1 MHSRRI
7 KFCLCDAGQISSI
20 NGLKILIKRNSRETP
35 ISIRIPFFRKTKTFA
50 RGEGGGRVKPTQD
63 IPARFAKSCWPDRC
77 KFRPGIYIASNILA
91 CTMLELLNNR
101 QMTTE
106 ILSRQLSGVYSWI
119 CQERSPREAKV
130 HAHMRLVEMRF
141 RRKLSPNPRLDFR
154 RLPGP
159 VCGW

>member
-20 NGLKILIKRNSRETP
+20 NGLKTLIPAKHQFQSEF
-35 ISIRIPFFRKTKTFA
+35 PFFEKQKLLR
-50 RGEGGGRVKPTQD
+50 GGGGGWGMKPTQD
-63 IPARFAKSCWPDRC
+63 ISARFPKSCWPDRC
-77 KFRPGIYIASNILA
+77 KFRPGIYIAYNILA

-119 CQERSPREAKV
+119 CQERSPREAQV
-130 HAHMRLVEMRF
+130 HAHIRLVPFVFGMENTSL
-141 RRKLSPNPRLDFR
+141 K
-154 RLPGP
+154 
-159 VCGW
+159 C